1 MANQRALEME
11 DESDEEEAEEET
23 ARAARAATDADGR
36 EFSNVPAPG
45 VAPLVL
51 KSDEA
56 LMMATERRKK
66 PKPKIVYDDESDEE
80 IMPTQTASQMPRTS
94 SPSRPRT
101 ADQEN
106 EPPAPASPLIG
117 IIGRAVNAAAEALGF
132 TSPFK
137 PSAPSSPIV
146 GGLGLASPGAPASLA
161 LSPRTMTNVVGSV
174 ARSVLDDDDARASDS
189 KVEWGACAG

>member
-1 MANQRALEME
+1 MANQRELEME

-117 IIGRAVNAAAEALGF
+117 ILGRAVNAAAA
-132 TSPFK
+132 SAPAIC
-137 PSAPSSPIV
+137 PSA
-146 GGLGLASPGAPASLA
+146 
-161 LSPRTMTNVVGSV
+161 
-174 ARSVLDDDDARASDS
+174 
-189 KVEWGACAG
+189 